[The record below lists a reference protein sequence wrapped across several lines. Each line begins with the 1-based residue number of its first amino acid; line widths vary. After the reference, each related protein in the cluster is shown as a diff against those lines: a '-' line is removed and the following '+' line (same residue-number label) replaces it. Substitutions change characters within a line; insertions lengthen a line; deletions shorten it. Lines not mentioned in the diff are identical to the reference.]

1 MSDSIAYSDRALRKK
16 LKPELQAIATA
27 MGLDTAQQR
36 VSDLITSI
44 QGHMKARPEMADDP
58 KFLPLFAH
66 RSAPKAGGKT
76 SADKAAEEAVVP
88 PQPTTGANKT
98 LLKRKIQTDPPALF
112 EQLAPTSGPRSAT
125 SPEVKDDGDD
135 SESDLS
141 DGDSPPPTPIRD
153 EKHELKAPK
162 KARAL
167 QIPKHEIPG
176 VVQVTFFD
184 ENDHSALPRQV
195 PVLSDEIP
203 ITVVAAEDGSTHF
216 KTSLS
221 MLLPAAILNDSPI
234 KERGG
239 RIYRANIRA
248 PTDASMV
255 HDTSQFPLP
264 SAERLKFTGSASDVP
279 LAIAT
284 DRAINNPTGKLATPR
299 AFLVFLHGVMRL
311 NFPDLLEFGKRWP
324 RAKAAGMLLDRF
336 LMQENIFDL
345 FTAWSRPTGG
355 YTVPTGYEN
364 YTGVAFTKDN
374 LIEAGGFGSFS
385 SSSTATIFAPQMLAK
400 APKAKAWYESGG
412 TTHDDFFRKMK
423 TADFKKYLDADHHDR
438 ASRHTGSRSHGRR
451 RSRSL
456 SLGEGTSRKH
466 LRKSSRS
473 DSGEDSEDD
482 RHRAK
487 RSKRKAASVNSDNL
501 DRE

>member
-27 MGLDTAQQR
+27 MGLDTTQQR

-98 LLKRKIQTDPPALF
+98 LLERKIKTDPPALF
-112 EQLAPTSGPRSAT
+112 EQLAPGSEPRSAT

-141 DGDSPPPTPIRD
+141 DGDSPPPTPVRD

-162 KARAL
+162 KARVL

-176 VVQVTFFD
+176 VVQVNFFD

-239 RIYRANIRA
+239 RIYRANIRGEPTHHHVGKIDNILLGDCRALNIGEVNEYTLRTSVGGSLHCDVFWDKSPQAVGGLATSIPA
-248 PTDASMV
+248 PTDASVV
-255 HDTSQFPLP
+255 HDTSQLPLP

-284 DRAINNPTGKLATPR
+284 DRAMNNPTGKLATPDVRR

-364 YTGVAFTKDN
+364 YTGVAFTKDD
-374 LIEAGGFGSFS
+374 LIEAGGFGSSS

-412 TTHDDFFRKMK
+412 TIG
-423 TADFKKYLDADHHDR
+423 AVYLDGLMSDGISVTLDNHTDR
-438 ASRHTGSRSHGRR
+438 
-451 RSRSL
+451 L
-456 SLGEGTSRKH
+456 
-466 LRKSSRS
+466 
-473 DSGEDSEDD
+473 
-482 RHRAK
+482 
-487 RSKRKAASVNSDNL
+487 
-501 DRE
+501 